1 MFFAG
6 SRYQNQA
13 TYQVVRRDGTLATA
27 VVLPLPGT
35 APLVGFHKRRQ
46 GDRLDLIANHYLGD
60 PTAFWRVANANN
72 AVVPDALATRPLV
85 GIPVKGQ

>member
-1 MFFAG
+1 MFFPG
-6 SRYQNQA
+6 SRYQNQP
-13 TYQVVRRDGTLATA
+13 TYQVTLRDGSVATA
-27 VVLPLPGT
+27 VALPLPAA

-72 AVVPDALATRPLV
+72 AMVPDALATHALI